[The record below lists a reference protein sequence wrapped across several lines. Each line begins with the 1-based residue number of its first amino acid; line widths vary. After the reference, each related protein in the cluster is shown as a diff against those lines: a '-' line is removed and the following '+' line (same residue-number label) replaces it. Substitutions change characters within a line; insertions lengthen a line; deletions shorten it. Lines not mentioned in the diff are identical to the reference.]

1 MKKVLTF
8 ATFNSTAALTRFVN
22 RNEIKQCDIQQI
34 SFADGI
40 VIFYWI
46 EESEDDN
53 KILDNHWRS
62 RQLDS
67 SHP

>member
-1 MKKVLTF
+1 MESKMKQKILTF
-8 ATFNSTAALTRFVN
+8 ATFSTKVALTRFVN

-46 EESEDDN
+46 EDGKDDN
-53 KILDNHWRS
+53 
-62 RQLDS
+62 
-67 SHP
+67 